1 MAITETPGYIYL
13 LQNQTSNTT
22 TDGIRL
28 NFGTNR
34 ASLMIWGTWDGASV
48 TIQTRSIPDTNDT
61 PVWIAVRDMTNT
73 IFVFDEDN
81 QITMR
86 DFVYNQYVRAVV
98 ANAGAATDLNC
109 TIQVV

>member
-22 TDGIRL
+22 TDGVQL

-34 ASLMIWGTWDGASV
+34 ACVQIWGEWDGATV
-48 TIQTRSIPDTNDT
+48 TLQTRTTPDTNDT
-61 PVWIAVRDMTNT
+61 PVWITVRDMTNT
-73 IFVFDEDN
+73 VFVFDENN

-98 ANAGAATDLNC
+98 EDAGASTDLNC
-109 TIQVV
+109 TIQAV